1 VNVPEPERLGVG
13 IPHLLA
19 HLPPAEQLL
28 PLERR
33 NRTPLT
39 GGQGP
44 SQLPELEYLG
54 REVLVRRLRWGPE
67 GPDDVAAA
75 PADHCCNRIEI
86 ASDRPGG
93 IGLDVLRKVGVR
105 GLMTTALSDVLHDTL
120 HAVQVRPD
128 GTMAL
133 EKVSGRGAELSEE
146 IQATV
151 QQLVGWVRA

>member
-1 VNVPEPERLGVG
+1 MTRKAEVPGDLDPRTLKTGNVDYRLFWDSPVH
-13 IPHLLA
+13 PVLLA
-19 HLPPAEQLL
+19 
-28 PLERR
+28 
-33 NRTPLT
+33 
-39 GGQGP
+39 GGFAVPG
-44 SQLPELEYLG
+44 EM
-54 REVLVRRLRWGPE
+54 
-67 GPDDVAAA
+67 DVAARPLDDVYVRFHVVIEQGRA
-75 PADHCCNRIEI
+75 RCNRIEI